1 MTIELK
7 SEPMQPADMVS
18 GIKNI
23 TSYHEF
29 PIALIV
35 NHHSLVA

>member
-1 MTIELK
+1 
-7 SEPMQPADMVS
+7 MQPADMVS
-18 GIKNI
+18 GIKNT

-29 PIALIV
+29 PAPLIV